1 MKKITTNHSA
11 LQVHIDKVEMIKGF
25 DCFDT
30 CLLAIFRI
38 SMKEHRFEV
47 LNLVRNMREKKE
59 TVADSPDKNHDEFL
73 VTSSKSTV
81 HVSARLMGLRRCV
94 R

>member
-1 MKKITTNHSA
+1 
-11 LQVHIDKVEMIKGF
+11 
-25 DCFDT
+25 
-30 CLLAIFRI
+30 
-38 SMKEHRFEV
+38 MKEHRFEV

-81 HVSARLMGLRRCV
+81 HVSARLMGLWRCV